1 MPLEPAPRW
10 FGINATIYAPNVKG
24 FDITAGVRNLIG
36 TPIGV
41 VAAGD
46 FDRYD
51 GTTMT
56 TTTVPIIPG
65 EGRELYV
72 KVGYSY

>member
-1 MPLEPAPRW
+1 MKAPQW
-10 FGINATIYAPNVKG
+10 LGVNATIYAPNVKG

-36 TPIGV
+36 KRVAV
-41 VAAGD
+41 VAPGD
-46 FDRYD
+46 YDRYD
-51 GTTMT
+51 DATMT
-56 TTTVPIIPG
+56 TTTIPVIPG